1 MAKKPTAKKKSS
13 EKLTD
18 INIKIEPERKGVDFA
33 TLLGLIMGIGLIAV
47 AIYIG
52 SSKANFFN
60 VPSVLIVILGTIAV
74 TSVSFSLDEMANA
87 GKVIW
92 TSFSSKIYNPSIMA
106 RQIMDIAVLTRKKGP
121 LALSQIE
128 DELKKDP
135 YLFEA
140 AKMVTDGYKPEDIK
154 KIMDNETDTLAE
166 RHSRSS
172 DILRRGAEIA
182 PAMGLIGT
190 LVGLIQM
197 LSELDDPNKIGPA
210 MALALLTTFYGAILG
225 TVVLAPMAAK
235 LERNTEDEIMIR
247 NLLVTGMVSISKQ
260 DNPRRLESILNSI
273 LPPKDRIKY
282 FD

>member
-1 MAKKPTAKKKSS
+1 MAKKPTAKKSNK
-13 EKLTD
+13 KLTS
-18 INIKIEPERKGVDFA
+18 IKIEPERKGVDFA
-33 TLLGLIMGIGLIAV
+33 TLLGLIMGIGLIALAV
-47 AIYIG
+47 YIG

-60 VPSVLIVILGTIAV
+60 LPSVLIVIFGTIAV

-121 LALSQIE
+121 LALSHIE

-135 YLFEA
+135 YLLEA
-140 AKMVTDGYKPEDIK
+140 VKMVTDDYKPEDIK
-154 KIMDNETDTLAE
+154 RIMDNETDTLAE

-197 LSELDDPNKIGPA
+197 LSDLDDPNKIGPA

-225 TVVLAPMAAK
+225 TVILAPMAAK

-260 DNPRRLESILNSI
+260 DNPRRLEAVLNSI